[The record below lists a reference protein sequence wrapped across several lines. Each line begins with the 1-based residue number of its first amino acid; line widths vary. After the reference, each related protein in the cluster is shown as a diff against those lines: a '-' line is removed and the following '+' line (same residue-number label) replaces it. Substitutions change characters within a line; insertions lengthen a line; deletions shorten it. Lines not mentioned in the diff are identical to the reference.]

1 MSIQIYEAQMFPY
14 RINAK
19 NSVLR
24 HIIIKLSKVKD
35 KEFWKQQ
42 KQLVTYKGTSKELSA
57 YFSEE
62 TCRPRESEMIYS
74 KIWKK
79 NLSTKDTIPEMKPG

>member
-1 MSIQIYEAQMFPY
+1 MGEGTESLLKEIVTKNFLNLRREMSIQIYEAQMFPY

-35 KEFWKQQ
+35 KEF
-42 KQLVTYKGTSKELSA
+42 
-57 YFSEE
+57 
-62 TCRPRESEMIYS
+62 
-74 KIWKK
+74 
-79 NLSTKDTIPEMKPG
+79 